1 MARRAAFALVLAAL
15 AAWAAPSAR
24 AQALARLTVVSFA
37 LSADTNDP
45 VAGVPFHLVVTL
57 QTRQQVAQ
65 IGNIDLPVLAQ
76 LDLLGDERQTV
87 AGPSGTQYREAITVV
102 ARAPGTVEIAPATL
116 QAIDARDGRAKQWFT
131 NGLELHVRA
140 NGATQAR
147 AGAQAV
153 WAVGQLVL
161 HALLWLLGIG
171 CIGALAMLLFRRRHV
186 AAPPAPVAAAEP
198 PARPAAAPSPT
209 AELEDALAVLR
220 AERTRAAAESAR
232 SAARRMVGAGDGETL
247 ADVLAR
253 PQCSGNAMRDLL
265 TSLERSAFTH
275 DGDLQAAIDDGIA
288 SIEAY
293 LRGQG

>member
-1 MARRAAFALVLAAL
+1 M
-15 AAWAAPSAR
+15 
-24 AQALARLTVVSFA
+24 TVESFA

-45 VAGVPFHLVVTL
+45 VAGVPFHLVVML
-57 QTRQQVAQ
+57 RTRQQVAE

-87 AGPSGTQYREAITVV
+87 AGSSGTQYRETITVV
-102 ARAPGTVEIAPATL
+102 ARVPGTIEIAPATL
-116 QAIDARDGRAKQWFT
+116 QAIDARDGKPKQWFT
-131 NGLELHVRA
+131 NGLELRVRV
-140 NGATQAR
+140 NGAVQAR

-153 WAVGQLVL
+153 WAVGALVL
-161 HALLWLLGIG
+161 RALLWLFGIG
-171 CIGALAMLLFRRRHV
+171 CVGALAMLLFRRRRV
-186 AAPPAPVAAAEP
+186 AAPPAPVSAAEP
-198 PARPAAAPSPT
+198 PAPPAPEPSPT
-209 AELEDALAVLR
+209 AELEDALVVLR

-275 DGDLQAAIDDGIA
+275 DGDLHSAVDDGIA
-288 SIEAY
+288 SIERY
-293 LRGQG
+293 LRADA